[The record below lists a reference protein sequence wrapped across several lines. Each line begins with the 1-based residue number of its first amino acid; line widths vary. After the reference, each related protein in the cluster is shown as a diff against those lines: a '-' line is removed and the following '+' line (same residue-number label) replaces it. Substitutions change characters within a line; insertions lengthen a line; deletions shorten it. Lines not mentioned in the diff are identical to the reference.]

1 MCGRSI
7 NEEPVLQ
14 VSHLKKYFPMGKKQ
28 VLKAV
33 DDVSFCIYKGKTL
46 GLVGES
52 GCGKTTCGRTCTGLY
67 SRSGGEVLFKGQ
79 DVHKLRGK
87 ERKAFT
93 KSVQTIF
100 QDPYASLDPRMK
112 VGEIISEGMRIHNM
126 VEGKKEEQDR
136 VQELLRQVGLQAEHA
151 NRYIH
156 EFSGGQRQRI
166 GIARALAIKPEF
178 IVCDEPISALDVSI
192 QAQIVNLLQKMQER
206 LGLTYLFVAHDLS
219 MVRHISDQVAVMYL
233 GKIVELTSSDEL
245 YNHPVHPYT
254 QALLSAIPI
263 PDPDVESSR
272 KRIVL
277 KGDVPSPISPPAG
290 CRFQG
295 RCRFA
300 CDRCR
305 QEEPPMRQV
314 GTDHYVACHLVE

>member
-1 MCGRSI
+1 MCRQEK
-7 NEEPVLQ
+7 NEEPVLK

-33 DDVSFCIYKGKTL
+33 DDVSFEIYRGKTL

-67 SRSGGEVLFKGQ
+67 SRTAGEVLFKGR
-79 DVHKLRGK
+79 DVHTMKGQ
-87 ERKAFT
+87 ERKDFT

-112 VGEIISEGMRIHNM
+112 VGDIVAEGLRIHHM
-126 VEGKKEEQDR
+126 VSGKQEER
-136 VQELLRQVGLQAEHA
+136 EAVQELLNQVGLQAEHA
-151 NRYIH
+151 SRYIH
-156 EFSGGQRQRI
+156 EFSGGQRQRV

-178 IVCDEPISALDVSI
+178 LVCDEPISALDVSI
-192 QAQIVNLLQKMQER
+192 QAQIVNLLQKMQEK

-233 GKIVELTSSDEL
+233 GKIMELTSSEEL
-245 YNHPVHPYT
+245 YTHPAHPYT

-263 PDPDVESSR
+263 PDPDVEER
-272 KRIVL
+272 RERIVL
-277 KGDVPSPISPPAG
+277 KGDVPSPIAPPPG
-290 CRFQG
+290 CRFCS

-300 CDRCR
+300 DEKCR
-305 QEEPPMRQV
+305 TEEPQMKKI
-314 GTDHYVACHLVE
+314 GEGHYAACHRCK

>member
-1 MCGRSI
+1 MCRQEK
-7 NEEPVLQ
+7 NEEPVLK

-33 DDVSFCIYKGKTL
+33 DDVSFEIYRGKTL

-67 SRSGGEVLFKGQ
+67 SRTAGEVLFKGR
-79 DVHKLRGK
+79 DVHAMKGQ
-87 ERKAFT
+87 ERKDFT

-112 VGEIISEGMRIHNM
+112 VGDIVAEGLRIHHM
-126 VEGKKEEQDR
+126 VSGKQEER
-136 VQELLRQVGLQAEHA
+136 EAVQELLNQVGLQAEHA
-151 NRYIH
+151 SRYIH
-156 EFSGGQRQRI
+156 EFSGGQRQRV

-178 IVCDEPISALDVSI
+178 LVCDEPISALDVSI
-192 QAQIVNLLQKMQER
+192 QAQIVNLLQKMQEK

-233 GKIVELTSSDEL
+233 GKIMELTSSEEL
-245 YNHPVHPYT
+245 YTHPAHPYT

-263 PDPDVESSR
+263 PDPDVEEKR
-272 KRIVL
+272 ERIVL
-277 KGDVPSPISPPAG
+277 EGDVPSPIAPPPG
-290 CRFQG
+290 CRFCS

-300 CDRCR
+300 DEKCR
-305 QEEPPMRQV
+305 TEEPQMKKI
-314 GTDHYVACHLVE
+314 GEGHYAACHRCK